1 MTEVIHMP
9 MKSIIKSA
17 LGDDGNS
24 FSDSPTTAPGVVGIQ
39 SPRAPLASPDDE
51 ELAKI
56 VEQLKV
62 GIKIVGCGGGGT
74 NTINRCME
82 EGVFGAE
89 MVAANT
95 DAKHLLTVKAHRKVL
110 LGKRITRGL
119 GAGALPQVGEE
130 AAREAEEDLLNAL
143 GRVDIAFITAGMGG
157 GTGTGSA
164 PIVADI
170 AKRQKA
176 LVISVV
182 TLPFTSEGRVRMEN
196 ALFGL
201 EKQRRNS
208 DTTIVIPNDKLLQLV
223 PRLPLDQA
231 FKVADGIL
239 MEALKG
245 LTEIITKPGLVNLDY
260 ADIKTIMAGGGVAM
274 IGIGESEGTGQNKI
288 EQAVQEA
295 IASPLIEADI
305 SEAKGALI
313 RVVGDDQMSVA
324 EAEGAVR
331 LVQQKVSPNARII
344 WGASIDPTLKG
355 AIRVLVVLTG
365 VKSPYM
371 LGTKGEMS
379 AIAKAAGAKG
389 LDWNVDSV

>member
-1 MTEVIHMP
+1 MTEVIEMP

-17 LGDDGNS
+17 LGEEGNS
-24 FSDSPTTAPGVVGIQ
+24 TNDSQTTGPGILGIQ
-39 SPRAPLASPDDE
+39 GPRAPLASPDDE

-56 VEQLKV
+56 VESLKV
-62 GIKIVGCGGGGT
+62 GIKIIGCGGGGS

-143 GRVDIAFITAGMGG
+143 GRVDIAFVTAGMGG

-170 AKRQKA
+170 AKRQKS

-182 TLPFTSEGRVRMEN
+182 TLPFSSEGRVRMEN

-201 EKQRRNS
+201 EKIRRNS

-305 SEAKGALI
+305 SDAKGALI
-313 RVVGDDQMSVA
+313 RVIGDDQMSVS

-331 LVQQKVSPNARII
+331 LVQQKVSPSARII

-355 AIRVLVVLTG
+355 MIRVLVVLTG

-371 LGTKGEMS
+371 LGAKGELS

-389 LDWNVDSV
+389 LDWSIDSV

>member
-1 MTEVIHMP
+1 MP
-9 MKSIIKSA
+9 MKSLIKNA
-17 LGDDGNS
+17 LGEEGASSGDIQVNK
-24 FSDSPTTAPGVVGIQ
+24 PGPIGMQ
-39 SPRAPLASPDDE
+39 TPRGPIMSPDDD
-51 ELAKI
+51 ELSKL

-62 GIKIVGCGGGGT
+62 NIKIIGCGGSGS

-89 MVAANT
+89 MIAANT

-119 GAGALPQVGEE
+119 GAGAIPQVGEE
-130 AAREAEEDLLNAL
+130 ATREAEEDIISAM
-143 GRVDIAFITAGMGG
+143 GRLDIGFVTAGLGG

-170 AKRQKA
+170 AKKQKS
-176 LVISVV
+176 LVISIV
-182 TLPFTSEGRVRMEN
+182 TLPFSSEGRVRMEN

-201 EKQRRNS
+201 EKIRRYS

-231 FKVADGIL
+231 FKVADEVL

-260 ADIKTIMAGGGVAM
+260 ADVKTIMQGGGVAM
-274 IGIGESEGTGQNKI
+274 IGIGESDTTGQNKI

-295 IASPLIEADI
+295 ISSPLIEADI
-305 SEAKGALI
+305 SDAKGALV
-313 RVVGDDQMSVA
+313 RVVGDDQMSVSEA
-324 EAEGAVR
+324 EAAIR
-331 LVQQKVSPNARII
+331 LVQQRISPAARII
-344 WGASIDPTLKG
+344 WGASIDPSLNG
-355 AIRVLVVLTG
+355 LIRVLVVLTG

-371 LGTKGEMS
+371 LDSKGELS
-379 AIAKAAGAKG
+379 QLAKVAGARG
-389 LDWNVDSV
+389 LDWSIDSI

>member
-74 NTINRCME
+74 NTVNRCME

-288 EQAVQEA
+288 EQAVQGA

>member
-1 MTEVIHMP
+1 MTGVTDMP

-17 LGDDGNS
+17 LGEEGNS
-24 FSDSPTTAPGVVGIQ
+24 MNDQTNTGPGVLGIQ
-39 SPRAPLASPDDE
+39 GPRAPLASPDDE

-62 GIKIVGCGGGGT
+62 GIKIVGCGGGGS
-74 NTINRCME
+74 NTVNRCME

-95 DAKHLLTVKAHRKVL
+95 DAKHLLTIKAHRKVL

-130 AAREAEEDLLNAL
+130 AAREAEDDLVNAL
-143 GRVDIAFITAGMGG
+143 GRVDIAFVTAGMGG

-182 TLPFTSEGRVRMEN
+182 TLPFSSEGRVRMEN

-201 EKQRRNS
+201 EKIRRNS

-274 IGIGESEGTGQNKI
+274 IGIGES
-288 EQAVQEA
+288 
-295 IASPLIEADI
+295 
-305 SEAKGALI
+305 
-313 RVVGDDQMSVA
+313 
-324 EAEGAVR
+324 
-331 LVQQKVSPNARII
+331 
-344 WGASIDPTLKG
+344 
-355 AIRVLVVLTG
+355 
-365 VKSPYM
+365 
-371 LGTKGEMS
+371 
-379 AIAKAAGAKG
+379 
-389 LDWNVDSV
+389 

>member
-1 MTEVIHMP
+1 MTEVIDMP

-17 LGDDGNS
+17 LGDEGNS
-24 FSDSPTTAPGVVGIQ
+24 LNAPQSTGPGVIGIQ
-39 SPRAPLASPDDE
+39 GPRAPLASPDDE

-62 GIKIVGCGGGGT
+62 VIKIVGCGGGGS

-82 EGVFGAE
+82 EGIYGAE
-89 MVAANT
+89 MVATNT
-95 DAKHLLTVKAHRKVL
+95 DAKHLLTIKAHRKVL

-130 AAREAEEDLLNAL
+130 AAREAEDDLLNAL
-143 GRVDIAFITAGMGG
+143 GRVDIAFVTAGMGG

-170 AKRQKA
+170 AKRQKS

-182 TLPFTSEGRVRMEN
+182 TLPFSSEGRVRMEN

-201 EKQRRNS
+201 EKIRRNS

-260 ADIKTIMAGGGVAM
+260 SDIKTIMAGGGVAM
-274 IGIGESEGTGQNKI
+274 IGIGESEASGQNKI

-313 RVVGDDQMSVA
+313 RVVGDDQMSIA

-355 AIRVLVVLTG
+355 VIRVLVVLTG

-371 LGTKGEMS
+371 LGAKGELS

-389 LDWNVDSV
+389 LDWNLDSI

>member
-1 MTEVIHMP
+1 MTEVIDMP

-17 LGDDGNS
+17 LGDEGSSAND
-24 FSDSPTTAPGVVGIQ
+24 PQTAGPGVIGIQ

-51 ELAKI
+51 ELSKI

-62 GIKIVGCGGGGT
+62 GIKIVGCGGGGS

-110 LGKRITRGL
+110 LGKRNTRGL
-119 GAGALPQVGEE
+119 GAGAIPQVGEE
-130 AAREAEEDLLNAL
+130 AAREAEDDMLNAL
-143 GRVDIAFITAGMGG
+143 GRVDIAFVTAGMGG

-201 EKQRRNS
+201 EKIRRNS

-274 IGIGESEGTGQNKI
+274 IGIGESEGTGQNKV

-295 IASPLIEADI
+295 ISSPLIEADI
-305 SEAKGALI
+305 SDAKGALV

-331 LVQQKVSPNARII
+331 MVQQRVSPSARII
-344 WGASIDPTLKG
+344 WGASIDPSLKG
-355 AIRVLVVLTG
+355 AIKVLVVLTG

-371 LGTKGEMS
+371 LGAKGELS

-389 LDWNVDSV
+389 LDWNIDSV

>member
-119 GAGALPQVGEE
+119 GAGSLPQVGEE

>member
-1 MTEVIHMP
+1 MTEVIDMP

-17 LGDDGNS
+17 LGDEGNS
-24 FSDSPTTAPGVVGIQ
+24 MSDPQSTGPGVIGIQ
-39 SPRAPLASPDDE
+39 GPRSPLASPDDE

-62 GIKIVGCGGGGT
+62 GIKIVGCGGGGS

-95 DAKHLLTVKAHRKVL
+95 DAKHLLTIKAHRKVL

-130 AAREAEEDLLNAL
+130 AAREAEDDLLNAL

-170 AKRQKA
+170 AKRQKS

-182 TLPFTSEGRVRMEN
+182 TLPFSSEGRVRMEN

-201 EKQRRNS
+201 EKIRRNS

-274 IGIGESEGTGQNKI
+274 IGIGESEASGQNKI

-295 IASPLIEADI
+295 ISSPLIEADI

-313 RVVGDDQMSVA
+313 RVVGDDQMSVS

-371 LGTKGEMS
+371 LGAKGELS

-389 LDWNVDSV
+389 LDWNLDSI

>member
-1 MTEVIHMP
+1 MP

-24 FSDSPTTAPGVVGIQ
+24 FSDSPTTSPGVVGIQ

-74 NTINRCME
+74 NTVNRCME

-119 GAGALPQVGEE
+119 GAGSLPQVGEE

>member
-1 MTEVIHMP
+1 
-9 MKSIIKSA
+9 MKSLIKNA
-17 LGDDGNS
+17 LGEDAGSVD
-24 FSDSPTTAPGVVGIQ
+24 APQNDTPGFLGIQ
-39 SPRAPLASPDDE
+39 GPRAPLASPDDE

-62 GIKIVGCGGGGT
+62 GIKIVGCGGSGS

-82 EGVFGAE
+82 GGIFGAE
-89 MVAANT
+89 LIAANT

-130 AAREAEEDLLNAL
+130 AAREAEDDLINSL
-143 GRVDIAFITAGMGG
+143 GKVDIAFVTAGMGG

-164 PIVADI
+164 PIVADL
-170 AKRQKA
+170 AKRQKS
-176 LVISVV
+176 LVISVLS
-182 TLPFTSEGRVRMEN
+182 LPFTSEGRVRMEN

-201 EKQRRNS
+201 EKVRRVS
-208 DTTIVIPNDKLLQLV
+208 DTTIVIPNDKLLQIV

-231 FKVADGIL
+231 FKVADGVL

-260 ADIKTIMAGGGVAM
+260 ADIKTIMSGGGVAM
-274 IGIGESEGTGQNKI
+274 IGIGESDSTGQNKI
-288 EQAVQEA
+288 ESAVNEA
-295 IASPLIEADI
+295 ISSPLIEADI
-305 SEAKGALI
+305 SDAKGALV
-313 RVVGDDQMSVA
+313 RVVGDDQMTVS

-331 LVQQKVSPNARII
+331 LVQQRVNPNARII

-365 VKSPYM
+365 VKSPYL
-371 LGTKGEMS
+371 LGSKGEIS
-379 AIAKAAGAKG
+379 ALAKAAGARG
-389 LDWNVDSV
+389 LDWNIDQVQ

>member
-1 MTEVIHMP
+1 MTEVIDMP
-9 MKSIIKSA
+9 MKSIIKNA
-17 LGDDGNS
+17 LGEEGNS
-24 FSDSPTTAPGVVGIQ
+24 IDDPQGTGPGVVGIQ
-39 SPRAPLASPDDE
+39 GPKHPLASPDDE

-62 GIKIVGCGGGGT
+62 SIKIVGCGGGGS

-82 EGVFGAE
+82 EGVYGAE
-89 MVAANT
+89 MIAANT
-95 DAKHLLTVKAHRKVL
+95 DAKHLLTIKAHRKVL
-110 LGKRITRGL
+110 LGKRVTRGL

-130 AAREAEEDLLNAL
+130 AAREAEEDLVNSL
-143 GRVDIAFITAGMGG
+143 GRVDIAFVTAGMGG

-170 AKRQKA
+170 AKRQKS

-182 TLPFTSEGRVRMEN
+182 TLPFSSEGRVRMEN

-201 EKQRRNS
+201 EKIRRNS

-274 IGIGESEGTGQNKI
+274 IGIGESEASGQNKV

-305 SEAKGALI
+305 SEAKGALV
-313 RVVGDDQMSVA
+313 RVIGDDQMSVA
-324 EAEGAVR
+324 EAEAAVR

-344 WGASIDPTLKG
+344 WGASIDPALKG
-355 AIRVLVVLTG
+355 AIKVLVVLTG

-371 LGTKGEMS
+371 LGAKGELS
-379 AIAKAAGAKG
+379 ATAKAAGAKG
-389 LDWNVDSV
+389 LDWNIDTV

>member
-1 MTEVIHMP
+1 MTEVIEMP

-17 LGDDGNS
+17 LGEEGNS
-24 FSDSPTTAPGVVGIQ
+24 TNDPQTTGPGILGIQ
-39 SPRAPLASPDDE
+39 GPRAPLASPDDE

-56 VEQLKV
+56 VESLKV
-62 GIKIVGCGGGGT
+62 GIKIIGCGGGGS

-143 GRVDIAFITAGMGG
+143 GRVDIAFVTAGMGG

-170 AKRQKA
+170 AKRQKS

-182 TLPFTSEGRVRMEN
+182 TLPFSSEGRVRMEN

-201 EKQRRNS
+201 EKIRRNS

-305 SEAKGALI
+305 SDAKGALI
-313 RVVGDDQMSVA
+313 RVIGDDQMSVS

-331 LVQQKVSPNARII
+331 LVQQKVSPSARII

-355 AIRVLVVLTG
+355 MIRVLVVLTG

-371 LGTKGEMS
+371 LGAKGELS

-389 LDWNVDSV
+389 LDWSIDSV

>member
-1 MTEVIHMP
+1 MP